1 MSHPLSSDEL
11 ARMPFRPVDLPRVN
25 VALDRREDDSLLLYS
40 REPRPL
46 YDPTVIR
53 RFMANAAAAPDRN
66 FLAERPPGG
75 GDWQRIDFA
84 TAAARVRAIGEWLLS
99 RGMGQDSPLML
110 LSGNSIHHAI
120 LRLGAMAAG
129 VPVCPVSINYA
140 YIGGDFARLRHVVD
154 LVRPAILYV
163 EGGDELAPA
172 LAALPQSL
180 QILTPEPDRLPAT
193 AIGLAEVLATE
204 PGAAITHA
212 LTHPDPDTHVA
223 YMLTSGSTGRPKAV
237 IHTQRM
243 QASNLHLAHNVL
255 GRALGW
261 DEVMLDWLPWSHVA
275 GTSNLLAAAVFGGT
289 LHIDAG
295 KPMPGLFDATLRNL
309 AEVPVSYFANVP
321 AGFAMLTDALE
332 SDPALCETFF
342 SKLRLVLYGG
352 AALPQ
357 SLQDR
362 LQTLAVRHTGHR
374 IAFTT
379 GYGSTETC
387 SGILVIYYLT
397 EKVGIGLPP
406 PGAEVK
412 LVPLGDRY
420 ELRMRGDFLTPGYL
434 HNAEKTAEMFDDE
447 GFYCT
452 GDTARFHDEDDPA
465 QGLTFAG
472 RLAEEF
478 KLGTGTWVSGGEL
491 RGRLVEALAP
501 AITDLILCGEG
512 RDALAVLGVPSEP
525 GLRRLADDAD
535 ADLVSLCQHPRVRE
549 HVRERLAAH
558 NAANPGQSTRIRR
571 FAFLQ
576 EGLSANRHEL
586 SDKGSVNQAM
596 ALANH
601 AGELE
606 ALYARPAPGQVIRID
621 SN

>member
-1 MSHPLSSDEL
+1 MSHPLSSEEL
-11 ARMPFRPVDLPRVN
+11 ARVPFRPVNLPAVN
-25 VALDRREDDSLLLYS
+25 VALESRDDGSLRLYS
-40 REPRPL
+40 REPTPL

-53 RFMANAAAAPDRN
+53 RFLANASAAPQRD

-75 GDWQRIDFA
+75 GDWRRIDFA
-84 TAAARVRAIGEWLLS
+84 TAAQRVRAIGEWLLS
-99 RGMGQDSPLML
+99 RGMGQDTPLML
-110 LSGNSIHHAI
+110 LSGNSIDHAI

-129 VPVCPVSINYA
+129 VPVCPVSPNYA

-163 EGGDELAPA
+163 EGGEELAPA
-172 LAALPQSL
+172 LAALPDSL
-180 QILTPEPDRLPAT
+180 EILSREPDRLPVPAT
-193 AIGLAEVLATE
+193 ALDTVLATE
-204 PGAAITHA
+204 PGEAIAHA
-212 LTHPDPDTHVA
+212 LTHPDPDAHVA

-295 KPMPGLFDATLRNL
+295 KPMPGLFAATLQNL

-332 SDPALCETFF
+332 NDPALCETFF

-362 LQTLAVRHTGHR
+362 LQSLAVRHTGHR

-434 HNAEKTAEMFDDE
+434 HNAEKTAEMFDEE
-447 GFYCT
+447 GFYRT
-452 GDTARFHDEDDPA
+452 GDTARFHDENDPA

-491 RGRLVEALAP
+491 RGRLVETLAP

-512 RDALAVLGVPSEP
+512 RDALTVLGVPSEA
-525 GLRRLADDAD
+525 GLRRLADDAE
-535 ADLVSLCQHPRVRE
+535 ADLATLYRHPRVRE
-549 HVRERLAAH
+549 HIRERLAAH
-558 NAANPGQSTRIRR
+558 NAAHPGQSTRIHA
-571 FAFLQ
+571 FAFLR

-601 AGELE
+601 ADEVE
-606 ALYARPAPGQVIRID
+606 ALYTEPAPEHVIRID
-621 SN
+621 SD